1 MPKTLRSL
9 RLPFVAL
16 IGAILLAASGVQS
29 ADAAARFHTRLLKSS
44 PAKDTVLTTSP
55 AAIELTFSES
65 VEMSVSKIQ
74 LLGADQK
81 PVAMSAL
88 TRDAKG
94 SAATLVAR
102 ITTPLAAGTYT
113 VNWTAASADGHPV
126 KGTYGFTV
134 RTQ

>member
-9 RLPFVAL
+9 RLPFVAVL
-16 IGAILLAASGVQS
+16 AALLLAAVGVQS
-29 ADAAARFHTRLLKSS
+29 ADAARFHTRLLKSS
-44 PAKDTVLTTSP
+44 PAKDTVLTASP

-65 VEMSVSKIQ
+65 IEMSVSKIQ
-74 LLGADQK
+74 LLGADQQ
-81 PVAMSAL
+81 PVAVAAL
-88 TRDAKG
+88 TRDAKN

-126 KGTYGFTV
+126 KGSYRFTL
-134 RTQ
+134 RAQ

>member
-1 MPKTLRSL
+1 MPKTVRSL
-9 RLPFVAL
+9 RLPFVAML
-16 IGAILLAASGVQS
+16 ATLLLAAAGVQS
-29 ADAAARFHTRLLKSS
+29 ADAARFHTRLLKSS
-44 PAKDTVLTTSP
+44 PAKDTVLTASP

-65 VEMSVSKIQ
+65 IEMSVSKIQ
-74 LLGADQK
+74 LVGADQK
-81 PVAMSAL
+81 PLALAAL

-126 KGTYGFTV
+126 KGTYSFTV
-134 RTQ
+134 RAQ